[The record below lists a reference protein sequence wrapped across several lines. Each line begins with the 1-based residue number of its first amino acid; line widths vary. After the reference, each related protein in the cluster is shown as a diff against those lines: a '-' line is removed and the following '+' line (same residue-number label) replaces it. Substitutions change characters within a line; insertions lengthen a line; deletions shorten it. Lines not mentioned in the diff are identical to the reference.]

1 MTIKEVEERTG
12 LSRSNIRFYEKEG
25 LIKPRRN
32 TGNSYRDY
40 SEKDIEELQK
50 IAYLRTLGISIEEIL
65 QVVEKRAD
73 LHEIVKRQIPLLEQ
87 QLSELHNAKRMCE
100 TMLAQGEITYEDLEV
115 GRYVDDLEEY
125 WQQNRQI
132 LRLDCITFLL
142 AWGGRTAW
150 VLITAAGLLTALC
163 ALWFLP
169 EQIPVQWSG
178 GEAISFADRRTI
190 FAYPAACVAIRFLLR
205 PVIGT
210 WIMRNTMYDGTVTDY
225 VTNCLCFIALS
236 VEIFMILFVKGIVRH
251 ITTVLFVEV
260 IILACFIWLCRRKLP
275 VGEVD
280 LE

>member
-12 LSRSNIRFYEKEG
+12 LTRSNIRFYEKQG
-25 LIKPRRN
+25 LVKPQRN
-32 TGNSYRDY
+32 MGNSYRDY

-73 LHEIVKRQIPLLEQ
+73 LHEIVKRQIPLLER

-100 TMLAQGEITYEDLEV
+100 TMLAQGEITYEGLEV
-115 GRYVDDLEEY
+115 GRYVDDLKEY
-125 WQQNRQI
+125 WQENRQI
-132 LRLDCITFLL
+132 LRLDCTTFLL

-150 VLITAAGLLTALC
+150 VLITTAGLLTALC

-178 GEAISFADRRTI
+178 GEAVAFADRGTV
-190 FAYPAACVAIRFLLR
+190 FAYPAACVIIRFLLR

-210 WIMRNTMYDGTVTDY
+210 WIRRNTMYGGAVTDY
-225 VTNCLCFIALS
+225 VTNCFCFVALS
-236 VEIFMILFVKGIVRH
+236 VEIFMILFVKGIVHH

-260 IILACFIWLCRRKLP
+260 IILAGFIWLCRKELP
-275 VGEVD
+275 VGE
-280 LE
+280 ERQ